1 MIRPSLFVR
10 GIISSALI
18 IGLAG
23 CGFYSFK
30 SGRTALVSSIGIP
43 LFENRTAEYGLA
55 EQLTEGIT
63 NGLIEENIVKVADPS
78 RAESILK
85 GTVLTYKRS
94 AYTYDADEN
103 VSEYLVEITI
113 QARLVSTADETPIWD
128 AASIRGW
135 GEYAADA
142 ETEQDGQKRAIEKL
156 TEEIINRTVKGW

>member
-1 MIRPSLFVR
+1 LIRLICILR
-10 GIISSALI
+10 RIILLLLVF
-18 IGLAG
+18 GLVG

-30 SGRTALVSSIGIP
+30 SGRTALVSSIGVP
-43 LFENRTAEYGLA
+43 LFENQTAEYGLA

-63 NGLIEENIVKVADPS
+63 NGLIEENIIKVVDPS

-85 GTVLTYKRS
+85 GTVLTYSRS
-94 AYTYDADEN
+94 AYTFDADEN

-113 QARLVSTADETPIWD
+113 QARLVSAADETLIWE

-135 GEYAADA
+135 GEYAAGE